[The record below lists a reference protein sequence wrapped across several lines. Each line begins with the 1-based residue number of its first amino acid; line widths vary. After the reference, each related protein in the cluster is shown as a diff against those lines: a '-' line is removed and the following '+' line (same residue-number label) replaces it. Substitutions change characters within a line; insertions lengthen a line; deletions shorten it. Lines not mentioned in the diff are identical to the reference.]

1 MLGTWLERRRLERRA
16 WMWKER
22 LMREGWVPWSAG
34 MISAITPLGWASGLC
49 AAGLGLAGRQAVE
62 GGPGGLSG
70 LGTV

>member
-1 MLGTWLERRRLERRA
+1 MAREEEAGEKGLDVEGTSD
-16 WMWKER
+16 
-22 LMREGWVPWSAG
+22 EGGGVPWSAG